1 MFRTFTG
8 AVTALVLSV
17 AVFGCASTQA
27 GAPER
32 APTQIRVSNFNPLT
46 VNVYAVSSGQNLRL
60 GQINTGRTEVF
71 RVPRGVN
78 EFDLRILVDPIGSR
92 LSWMTD
98 PLVFTPGDVIEV
110 RIESNLDLTSVT
122 FRRGG

>member
-1 MFRTFTG
+1 MLRTVSRAGTTL
-8 AVTALVLSV
+8 VLALV
-17 AVFGCASTQA
+17 AFGCASTQG

-32 APTQIRVSNFNPLT
+32 APTQIRVSNYNPLT
-46 VNVYAVSSGQNLRL
+46 VTVYAVSSGQNYRL

-71 RVPRGVN
+71 GVPRGVN

-98 PLVFTPGDVIEV
+98 PLVYTPGDVIEV
-110 RIESNLDLTSVT
+110 QIESNLNLTSVT
-122 FRRGG
+122 FRRGD